1 MASTFV
7 TKRSTESPVSSATPV
22 RRSQRLSKK
31 LQQDKCPL
39 YESRTPASLSQQ
51 EATPI
56 LSSASTNEETHVDRD
71 ETIYDF
77 QALFKN
83 PVQDLLFINK
93 SDSKTPDTESKTP
106 TFVRWKSPSIKVI
119 KTCSDDVLD
128 GLAAALENMTLS
140 PPKKKN
146 PKTETQTFSTPP
158 PRRSARL
165 ILKNTGERLSKL
177 DTNTFYSHDD
187 LFKAEECSF
196 TPQEKVFKAEECAF
210 TPQDNLFKAQECSF
224 TLQDNLFKQKHDLAQ
239 PENSPFK
246 QQDLSSKSQ
255 DLSFKSQDLSFK
267 AQDNPIKMDENSKTP
282 VKSPGCS
289 SPGLRRSARL
299 QRKKVWRVSTE
310 LRTIV
315 NDTSGAQKRPCAN

>member
-51 EATPI
+51 EATPV

-93 SDSKTPDTESKTP
+93 SDSKTPDPESKTP

-165 ILKNTGERLSKL
+165 ILKNTGERLAKL
-177 DTNTFYSHDD
+177 DTSTFYSQDD
-187 LFKAEECSF
+187 L
-196 TPQEKVFKAEECAF
+196 FKAEECAF

-224 TLQDNLFKQKHDLAQ
+224 ILQDNLFKQKHDLAQ

-246 QQDLSSKSQ
+246 QQDLS
-255 DLSFKSQDLSFK
+255 FKSQDLSFK
-267 AQDNPIKMDENSKTP
+267 AQDNPIEMGENSKTP
-282 VKSPGCS
+282 VKSPGCN

>member
-51 EATPI
+51 EATPV

-165 ILKNTGERLSKL
+165 ILKNTGERLAKL
-177 DTNTFYSHDD
+177 DTSTFYSQDD
-187 LFKAEECSF
+187 L
-196 TPQEKVFKAEECAF
+196 FKAEECAF

-224 TLQDNLFKQKHDLAQ
+224 ILQDNLFKQKHDLAQ

-246 QQDLSSKSQ
+246 QQ